1 VTSQDGTAWREI
13 AQLPTLD
20 LPAGQTDGWFAD
32 SDGTIHVLTR
42 HLTLYAVIGSKA
54 STKLAMRLI
63 TVRRLWLHNR
73 SFIAVRMS
81 LTAPAR
87 VTGSFVGP
95 DGSIV
100 PGQTIRTPTRPAG
113 VTILRVPL
121 RITKPGLYKLQMH
134 ADGVGQVVNR
144 TALIRF
150 LAKRPVSPLWQDVRP
165 VRIAVIDGVK
175 GLGSLGRR
183 LGKGYLVR
191 GVADSALYSVVD
203 TNSPTAAAAV
213 VVDLGKVP
221 ARPR

>member
-1 VTSQDGTAWREI
+1 
-13 AQLPTLD
+13 
-20 LPAGQTDGWFAD
+20 
-32 SDGTIHVLTR
+32 
-42 HLTLYAVIGSKA
+42 
-54 STKLAMRLI
+54 
-63 TVRRLWLHNR
+63 
-73 SFIAVRMS
+73 
-81 LTAPAR
+81 
-87 VTGSFVGP
+87 
-95 DGSIV
+95 
-100 PGQTIRTPTRPAG
+100 

-221 ARPR
+221 ARSLATLHALLPEVKIVGLADSPARALHYRNVGVSVVLPRTASAATVAHAITSLLHGH